1 MSENVINI
9 NGTDYDYED
18 LSNDQKYIINQI
30 QDLQTKENSLRFQLD
45 QVRVAREVFVA
56 NLIKSLETK
65 DEEKEAASA

>member
-9 NGTDYDYED
+9 NGTDYDPED

-30 QDLQTKENSLRFQLD
+30 QDLQTKENSFRFQLD

-56 NLIKSLETK
+56 NLIKSLET
-65 DEEKEAASA
+65 EEKKAETA

>member
-9 NGTDYDYED
+9 NGTDYDPED

-30 QDLQTKENSLRFQLD
+30 QDLQTKENSFRFQLD

-56 NLIKSLETK
+56 NLIKSLET
-65 DEEKEAASA
+65 EEKEAETA